1 MAGQQYYSDE
11 TWAIL
16 LEANGRAQA
25 LRADPEAAQE
35 QLMPWRQNCS
45 AAIQGLAEPLPT
57 FVNNTGTS
65 LFIPPLASRQ
75 RSCCACGSISR
86 IKNSLGTATIQN
98 FAASSFRFQIVWD
111 PKSIITRPPILTR
124 LEAKY
129 SYDSYST
136 SLFNGQM
143 TQDATAA
150 YYQAIMYFMTGDPAY
165 RTKAMRIV
173 LLWGSLDP
181 SKAKYVTDAHIHQ
194 GPPMY
199 YMNAA
204 AELLR
209 YTSTGHEELKW
220 KDEYSQ
226 KYSDNFQKP
235 ALRLWMENNTNWLN
249 QHQTSVMA
257 TLSSYVFMDSKADY
271 ERVLEW
277 ATVNASTP
285 SQYAYANGAIA
296 NAMFEYSTDSSG
308 NVLDEPVVA
317 VKEMVGINRIRS
329 TILRAWTSG

>member
-1 MAGQQYYSDE
+1 MRQHILNKDQPWYGYY
-11 TWAIL
+11 T
-16 LEANGRAQA
+16 
-25 LRADPEAAQE
+25 
-35 QLMPWRQNCS
+35 
-45 AAIQGLAEPLPT
+45 
-57 FVNNTGTS
+57 
-65 LFIPPLASRQ
+65 
-75 RSCCACGSISR
+75 
-86 IKNSLGTATIQN
+86 N
-98 FAASSFRFQIVWD
+98 FAASDFAS
-111 PKSIITRPPILTR
+111 KSYAIRNDNNPSADFDH
-124 LEAKY
+124 LEPKY
-129 SYDSYST
+129 SYDNYST
-136 SLFNGQM
+136 SLFNNQM

-235 ALRLWMENNTNWLN
+235 ALK
-249 QHQTSVMA
+249 S
-257 TLSSYVFMDSKADY
+257 
-271 ERVLEW
+271 
-277 ATVNASTP
+277 
-285 SQYAYANGAIA
+285 
-296 NAMFEYSTDSSG
+296 
-308 NVLDEPVVA
+308 LDG
-317 VKEMVGINRIRS
+317 K
-329 TILRAWTSG
+329 